1 MEELDLKEIVSM
13 FWEKKILIIVLTI
26 ICMIVGG
33 IYSYFMMT
41 PEYTATTTIV
51 LTKTEEVASSST
63 GNATESIT
71 QTDVLLNQNL
81 VSTYSEI
88 IKSNNVLRQVISN
101 LDTLNLN
108 ENELRNSVEVTAKE
122 DTEVIEI
129 SVVNTNPENATLI
142 ANEISRVFADTV
154 SDIYKINNVYI
165 LDAAE
170 EPTAPSNINHVR
182 FIIISAA
189 VGIILSCGYVVIRNL
204 FDNTTKK
211 KEEIENM
218 LEVPVLV
225 SLDKNEGEDKIVIAE
240 KESKSILAES
250 VRTLRTNLQFMGK
263 SKKTQT
269 ILVTSTNTDEGKSWV
284 SSNLAAAFAQTGKR
298 TVLVDADMR
307 KGTTNFIFDLPQTPG
322 LSNYLSGVNI
332 SENGIGEVIQ
342 RTAID
347 NLFVITSG
355 DIPPNPSELILSDKM
370 LKLFEDLE
378 TFADV
383 IIFDGTPSS
392 IVTDSII
399 LSRLVDSTVL
409 VAEYNK
415 TKKNE
420 LKQVKESI
428 ANVGGKVAGIVL
440 NKIPVK
446 NKKGYGYGYGY
457 TYGYVESHNNNNQR
471 SPKAIAKKKK
481 RFGKK
486 VLEKV
491 ASFFKM
497 IGAGLYIVVK
507 AIFNFIKSI
516 ASLIYK
522 LLKTLFIFIKILLN
536 KIKNVIYVKPKEF
549 LDRLSDKMELY
560 IEKNEK
566 TSKR

>member
-88 IKSNNVLRQVISN
+88 IKSNNVLRQVMSN
-101 LDTLNLN
+101 LNTLNLN

-142 ANEISRVFADTV
+142 ANEISKVFADTV

-307 KGTTNFIFDLPQTPG
+307 KGTTNFIFNLPQTPG

-332 SENGIGEVIQ
+332 SDNGIGEVIQ

-415 TKKNE
+415 TKKND
-420 LKQVKESI
+420 LKQVKESV

-457 TYGYVESHNNNNQR
+457 AYGYVESHNNNNQR
-471 SPKAIAKKKK
+471 IPGAIAKKKK
-481 RFGKK
+481 SFGKK